1 MKPLTETLTVPPFPT
16 RYPIRPPLALPRRNR
31 SEVMPEWPAGVDAVP
46 GLSADAER
54 ALRRLE
60 NSLADRE
67 RAVAEAEARLAE
79 RNRDLAEMEALL
91 HARES
96 LLASSLLRHPDKR
109 GIVTIRE
116 AEALNGLKAELDQ
129 QEANLREARQTMRD
143 REKFMEES
151 ETRLFQ
157 KVQEQQEKEMA
168 LEQREE
174 DLAAREARLQEAA
187 SMLGASGPSTQP
199 APAPKRAYD
208 EWRE

>member
-1 MKPLTETLTVPPFPT
+1 MKPLTETSTVPPFPT
-16 RYPIRPPLALPRRNR
+16 RFPIRPPLALPRRSRN
-31 SEVMPEWPAGVDAVP
+31 EVLPEWPAAAATVP
-46 GLSADAER
+46 GLSPEAER
-54 ALRRLE
+54 ALRRWE
-60 NSLADRE
+60 NALADRE

-109 GIVTIRE
+109 GIVTLRE
-116 AEALNGLKAELDQ
+116 ADALNQLKAELDQ
-129 QEANLREARQTMRD
+129 QEASVRESRQALRD
-143 REKFMEES
+143 REKFLEES

-157 KVQEQQEKEMA
+157 KVQEQQEKEME

-174 DLAAREARLQEAA
+174 DLRARESRLQEGEQAA
-187 SMLGASGPSTQP
+187 TSGGSEP
-199 APAPKRAYD
+199 APAASRNYD